1 MERAIAE
8 EQDRIVEEFSRVG
21 DWEERYRKIIALGKE
36 LPPIEELPA
45 EVRDEK
51 FRVRGCQSTVY
62 LKPDLGN
69 GRVHFTATSDALI
82 VRGLIALL
90 LRVYSD
96 RTPDQILA
104 TRPDFIERIG
114 LSQNLSQGRANGLA
128 AMLEQIRLYALA
140 FKAMQMRSQ
149 GPAQ

>member
-8 EQDRIVEEFSRVG
+8 EQERIVEEFSRIG
-21 DWEERYRKIIALGKE
+21 EWEERYRKIIALGKA
-36 LPPIEELPA
+36 LPA
-45 EVRDEK
+45 IEDLQADVRDEK

-62 LKPDLGN
+62 LKPELRE
-69 GRVHFTATSDALI
+69 GRVRFTATSDALI

-90 LRVYSD
+90 LRVYSE
-96 RTPDQILA
+96 RSPDEILG
-104 TRPDFIERIG
+104 TKPEFIERIG

>member
-8 EQDRIVEEFSRVG
+8 EQERIVEEFSRIG
-21 DWEERYRKIIALGKE
+21 EWEERYRKIIALGKA
-36 LPPIEELPA
+36 LPA
-45 EVRDEK
+45 IEDLQADVRDEK

-62 LKPDLGN
+62 LKPELRE
-69 GRVHFTATSDALI
+69 GRVRFTATSDALI

-90 LRVYSD
+90 LRVYSE
-96 RTPDQILA
+96 RSPDEILG
-104 TRPDFIERIG
+104 TKPEFIERIG

-128 AMLEQIRLYALA
+128 AMLEQIRLYARA